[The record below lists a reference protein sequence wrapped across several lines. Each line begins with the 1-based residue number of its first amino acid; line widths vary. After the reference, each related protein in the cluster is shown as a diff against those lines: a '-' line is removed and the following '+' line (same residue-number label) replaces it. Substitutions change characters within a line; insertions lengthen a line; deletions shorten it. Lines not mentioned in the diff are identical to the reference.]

1 MTDIA
6 RTPEIS
12 PTKAIQGI
20 INAKHVDGTQFY
32 KVRYEGK
39 ENDEWVGAD
48 QRVASNAV
56 AEFCHG
62 EMHPNDLG
70 VGGGLAGAPRAAKR
84 AKTMPSDYSANKTAL
99 ASATGVSA

>member
-6 RTPEIS
+6 RTSEIS

-20 INAKHVDGTQFY
+20 INAKHVEGTQLY

-48 QRVASNAV
+48 RRVAPNAV
-56 AEFCHG
+56 AEFWHG
-62 EMHPNDLG
+62 EMHLNDLG
-70 VGGGLAGAPRAAKR
+70 VGSGLAGAPRAAKR
-84 AKTMPSDYSANKTAL
+84 AKTMPSDHSANKTAL